1 MNVSFEKNGNVS
13 GVLTIQIEKAD
24 YADNV
29 KKSLKNLRK
38 QAQVPGFRPGHAPA
52 GLVDK
57 RFGAQVKMDE
67 VNKLISDNLFGYI
80 RDNKLNMLGEPLGA
94 EDQEPQDIEQQDD
107 FTFKFD
113 IALAPE
119 FKAELTDKDTVVY
132 YDIEVSDEQ
141 VENQV
146 KSLAQQA
153 GRPESFEE
161 YQERDIL
168 RGKLVE
174 LEGGEPK
181 ADGIVVEKASLMP
194 VYFADQEQA
203 KLFEGAKKDGVVTFN
218 LAKAYAG
225 REAEVATI
233 LKIEKEEVAN
243 HSGDFAFTIDD
254 ISRIVPA
261 ELNQELFDRIFGEG
275 EVKSEEE
282 FKARIKEETAKQY
295 TSASDFRFLQDA
307 RAYVIEKIGKLE
319 FPDAL
324 LKRLMLQNNQD
335 KGAEFVDEN
344 YDKSI
349 EVLTWQLVKEQLA
362 EANGVKV
369 EDADVRR
376 AAMAFARMQF
386 AQYGMNN
393 IPEEYLEQYAEN
405 LLKDRNQVNGFIEQ
419 AVDMKLTAALKEVVK
434 LDHKS
439 ISMEDFNKLGE

>member
-24 YADNV
+24 YADKV
-29 KKSLKNLRK
+29 KKSLKNIRN

-57 RFGAQVKMDE
+57 RFGAQVKMEE

-80 RDNKLNMLGEPLGA
+80 RDNKLNMLGEPLAA
-94 EDQEPQDIEQQDD
+94 EGQEAQDIEAQDE

-113 IALAPE
+113 IALSPE
-119 FKAELTDKDTVVY
+119 FKAELNDKDTVTY
-132 YDIEVSDEQ
+132 YDIEVPEEE
-141 VENQV
+141 VENAIARM
-146 KSLAQQA
+146 AQQA

-161 YQERDIL
+161 YQERDIV

-181 ADGIVVEKASLMP
+181 ADGIVIEKASLMP
-194 VYFADQEQA
+194 VYFANQDQA
-203 KLFEGAKKDGVVTFN
+203 KLFEGAKKDGVVTLN
-218 LAKAYAG
+218 LAKAYEG

-233 LKIEKEEVAN
+233 LKIEKDEVAN
-243 HSGDFAFTIDD
+243 HAGDFAFTIDD

-261 ELNQELFDRIFGEG
+261 ERNQEFFDRVFGEG
-275 EVKSEEE
+275 VVKSEEE
-282 FKARIKEETAKQY
+282 LKARVKEDLAKQF
-295 TSASDFRFLQDA
+295 TSSSDYRFLQDV
-307 RAYVIEKIGKLE
+307 RAYVINKIGQLE

-335 KGAEFVDEN
+335 KGADFVEEN
-344 YDKSI
+344 YAKSI

-376 AAMAFARMQF
+376 SAMDFARFQF
-386 AQYGMNN
+386 MQYGMNN

-405 LLKDRNQVNGFIEQ
+405 LLKDRNQVNNFIEQ
-419 AVDMKLTAALKEVVK
+419 AVDTKLIGKLKEVVK
-434 LDHKS
+434 LERKS
-439 ISMEDFNKLGE
+439 VSMEEFSKLEA